1 MSKHSN
7 LIASGC
13 VVTVWG
19 GGGVGG
25 RGGGVGVC
33 VTLRLLTGG
42 HYDGG
47 S

>member
-25 RGGGVGVC
+25 RAGGVGVC

-42 HYDGG
+42 HYDGV